1 MPSES
6 ANTATCPAAVGG
18 SPRRRSPAR
27 PRRRGAAAVEAAL
40 VLPVVCM
47 FLFGVLEYG
56 RYVMMMQLLTNAARE
71 GARYAMI
78 HPAAVTIAG
87 TTYGN
92 ANSDVTNAVNIAMG
106 GQALSS
112 QTISIYLSDTL
123 GNNIGTWTNA
133 QAGQSICVQI
143 SGNYVPVVW
152 KLLQLSSTFP
162 VSVKSVMRSES
173 N

>member
-1 MPSES
+1 MKSDLRVLRAS
-6 ANTATCPAAVGG
+6 AG
-18 SPRRRSPAR
+18 

-56 RYVMMMQLLTNAARE
+56 RYVMTMQMLTNAARE

-78 HPAAVTIAG
+78 HPQPVTVAG

-92 ANSDVTNAVNIAMG
+92 ANSDVTSVINTAMA
-106 GQALSS
+106 GQSLGS

-143 SGNYVPVVW
+143 SGNYVPVIW
-152 KLLQLSSTFP
+152 KLLQLSSSFS
-162 VSVKSVMRSES
+162 VSVKAVMRSES